1 MIRTN
6 TPFGMNFNVSIVMNN
21 DSDIEIGMHYTDS
34 DDIDVDV
41 CAEGDS
47 LDEIISALFVD
58 FVDEYT
64 SATTKKEPEP
74 VSELD
79 KLKAEIEKLKEE
91 NARLEHRLQEQL
103 PKKELKKEKAS
114 EEEMEEALNYVND
127 LLELFDLLYK

>member
-6 TPFGMNFNVSIVMNN
+6 TPFGMNFNVSIIMNN

-58 FVDEYT
+58 FVDEYM

-79 KLKAEIEKLKEE
+79 RLKAEIEKLKEE

-103 PKKELKKEKAS
+103 PKKEKAS
-114 EEEMEEALNYVND
+114 EEEVEEALNYVND